1 MILKSA
7 DDRRD
12 ELARLQQQ
20 TKSPDAVVAK
30 VAATALRMR
39 AAGANNEDN
48 AAYFIDFGYAKTR
61 NWVVIH
67 DLRLESHGRT
77 AQIDHLL
84 ICRTYE
90 FYVLESKHFR
100 AGVKITETGEFMRW
114 DDYRKTYRGMESPIE
129 QNKRHID
136 VLRDA
141 LGDLPMPERL
151 GIRLRPTFHSL
162 ILVSPGSRID
172 RPKSFDTSMVI
183 KADQIRQHIEKD
195 TKNIGAI
202 ESVLG
207 LGKVISTK
215 TLSEIGKLLVSQHR
229 PDSWPLP
236 PVRTTVDTN
245 KHSPARLDQ
254 INPSPQHGAARPP
267 HSPQPS
273 VTPTLQANSPTCKR
287 CGGTTGVVQY
297 GRYGYYFRCTA
308 CDTNTAIHFTCK
320 PGHHPRL
327 RKAGTEFYRDCSEC
341 GSSQLYFVNR

>member
-48 AAYFIDFGYAKTR
+48 AAYFIDFGYAKTP

-114 DDYRKTYRGMESPIE
+114 DDYRKTY
-129 QNKRHID
+129 
-136 VLRDA
+136 
-141 LGDLPMPERL
+141 
-151 GIRLRPTFHSL
+151 
-162 ILVSPGSRID
+162 
-172 RPKSFDTSMVI
+172 
-183 KADQIRQHIEKD
+183 
-195 TKNIGAI
+195 
-202 ESVLG
+202 
-207 LGKVISTK
+207 
-215 TLSEIGKLLVSQHR
+215 
-229 PDSWPLP
+229 
-236 PVRTTVDTN
+236 
-245 KHSPARLDQ
+245 
-254 INPSPQHGAARPP
+254 
-267 HSPQPS
+267 
-273 VTPTLQANSPTCKR
+273 
-287 CGGTTGVVQY
+287 
-297 GRYGYYFRCTA
+297 
-308 CDTNTAIHFTCK
+308 
-320 PGHHPRL
+320 
-327 RKAGTEFYRDCSEC
+327 
-341 GSSQLYFVNR
+341 